1 MSQKWLIRDS
11 GMIKHLATFCCMC
24 QIMQNMNMFNYG
36 TVNNTN
42 SLHYSTAEVLIDVIN
57 SIVAI
62 HVFDKQLHFLL
73 EFRVTYGRMN
83 FQSEI
88 CLAVASWIHFQPLV
102 ALWFLSP
109 CQLVFKL
116 FFFSTWAW
124 VLIVFLVFVN

>member
-1 MSQKWLIRDS
+1 MANS
-11 GMIKHLATFCCMC
+11 GQWYDKTLSNFLLHVPNHA
-24 QIMQNMNMFNYG
+24 NMNMFNYG

-42 SLHYSTAEVLIDVIN
+42 SLHYSTTEVLIDVIN

-88 CLAVASWIHFQPLV
+88 CLAVAS
-102 ALWFLSP
+102 
-109 CQLVFKL
+109 
-116 FFFSTWAW
+116 
-124 VLIVFLVFVN
+124 

>member
-1 MSQKWLIRDS
+1 MSQKWLIRGS

-42 SLHYSTAEVLIDVIN
+42 SLHYSTTEVLIDVIN

-88 CLAVASWIHFQPLV
+88 CPAVAS
-102 ALWFLSP
+102 
-109 CQLVFKL
+109 
-116 FFFSTWAW
+116 
-124 VLIVFLVFVN
+124 